1 MRRRGRWQALAA
13 LTALTALAGIPAWA
27 QDIRHA
33 APPAVPPAAP
43 AAPLPGEPAPAEPSA
58 PVAGEAI
65 VLAELKGIVLLPDA
79 DAAGLQ
85 RTASGVDVSAV
96 ALARRPVIAEF
107 LRGAIGR
114 PASLASLNRL
124 ADGLSRLLR
133 ATGQPFVAVWLP
145 PQDLTAGSVRIVV
158 RPAELE
164 GPVGVVGA
172 EKLGA
177 DAYLRWIRQTP
188 DQAIDVQSLQE
199 DIAWINRN
207 PFRNATLAAEPGSR
221 PGATRLSLRV
231 NEEDPVRAFFGAENN
246 GTRTTDKNRVFFGF
260 NWGDAFGRG
269 DQASYQLRSDPR
281 FQHSITHS
289 GSYQTDLPWRHVLAL
304 NAAWSRTEPDLGP
317 DFGQKGTSWQ
327 LGLRYLMPKVWHQGN
342 WEGDYSVGLDYKYA
356 DNNLEFAAI
365 PIVGNETR
373 IVQAVL
379 GTTLRQNRGAD
390 GATSLSLNLML
401 SPGGI
406 GSHNDDAAFGPSRQ
420 GAPARYVY
428 WKADVQNS
436 ARVFGDWHWESFATV
451 QWANVALL
459 GSEQIVAGGAAVLRG
474 FPESTVFGDR
484 GVMLGN
490 ELHVPASHW
499 RERGVRTDPFVFLD
513 VASLATRGPGAGSVE
528 LASAGFGT
536 EIAWGRKAML
546 RLAVG
551 WPIKQPEG
559 SDIHGATGH
568 LRLQFNY

>member
-1 MRRRGRWQALAA
+1 MKSRGRWQTLA
-13 LTALTALAGIPAWA
+13 ALTALAGIPAWA

-33 APPAVPPAAP
+33 APPTVPPAAP

-58 PVAGEAI
+58 PVTGEAI

-85 RTASGVDVSAV
+85 RTVSGVDVSAV
-96 ALARRPVIAEF
+96 ALAHRPVIAEF

-124 ADGLSRLLR
+124 ADGLRRLLR

-172 EKLGA
+172 EKFGA

-231 NEEDPVRAFFGAENN
+231 NEEDPLRAFFGAENN
-246 GTRTTDKNRVFFGF
+246 GTRTTEKNRVFLGF

-269 DQASYQLRSDPR
+269 DQASYQLRGDPHFR
-281 FQHSITHS
+281 HSITHS
-289 GSYQTDLPWRHVLAL
+289 GSYQADLPWRHVLAL
-304 NAAWSRTEPDLGP
+304 NAAWSRTKPDLGP
-317 DFGQKGTSWQ
+317 DFGQTGTSWQ
-327 LGLRYLMPKVWHQGN
+327 LGLRYLMPDMWRTDG
-342 WEGDYSVGLDYKYA
+342 WEGDYSVGLDYKFA

-365 PIVGNETR
+365 PILGNETR

-379 GTTLRQNRGAD
+379 GTTLRQKRGAD
-390 GATSLSLNLML
+390 GGTTLNLNLML
-401 SPGGI
+401 SPGGAV
-406 GSHNDDAAFGPSRQ
+406 GHNNDDAFDPSRQ
-420 GAPARYVY
+420 GAPARYAYVRVD
-428 WKADVQNS
+428 AQNS
-436 ARVFGDWHWESFATV
+436 QRVLGNWRWEASATA

-459 GSEQIVAGGAAVLRG
+459 GSEQIVAGGAGVLRG
-474 FPESTVFGDR
+474 FPESAVFGDR
-484 GVMLGN
+484 GVTLGN
-490 ELHVPASHW
+490 ELHVPAMSW
-499 RERGVRTDPFVFLD
+499 NERGVQADPFVFLD
-513 VASLATRGPGAGSVE
+513 VASLATRGPGAGSIE
-528 LASAGFGT
+528 LASAGFGA
-536 EIAWGRKAML
+536 EIAWGRKATL

-551 WPIKQPEG
+551 WPIRQPEG
-559 SDIHGATGH
+559 SDLHGATGH